1 MSQVNVQGLNVAIV
15 PSRASSNTKKFKAKA
30 AVQELEIL
38 SNAEL
43 KLKPGV
49 HYGLLG
55 RNGTGKSSE

>member
-1 MSQVNVQGLNVAIV
+1 MHGLNVAIV
-15 PSRASSNTKKFKAKA
+15 PSRATSNTGKSKAKA

-43 KLKPGV
+43 NLKPGV

-55 RNGTGKSSE
+55 RNGSGKSSE